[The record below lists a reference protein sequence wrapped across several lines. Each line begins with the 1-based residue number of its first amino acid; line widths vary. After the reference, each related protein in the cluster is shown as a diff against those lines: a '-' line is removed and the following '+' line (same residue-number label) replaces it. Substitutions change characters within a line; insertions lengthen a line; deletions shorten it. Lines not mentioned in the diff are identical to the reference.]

1 MDPRPTLADPD
12 DDPWLWLEDV
22 DGDRATAWAD
32 AQTVRTLARLADTQY
47 EADAETLRVLLD
59 RPENLPYP
67 RRRGGLIYNFWRDA
81 EHPRGLWRR
90 TTFGSYRNEAPAW
103 DILLDL
109 DGLAAAE
116 GEDWVWH
123 GAATL
128 PPDHERALVR
138 LSRGG
143 SDAVV
148 LREFDMTRRA
158 FDPAGFQ
165 LPEAKGGAAWLDRDT
180 LLLTTALGGE
190 TRSGYAN
197 SVRLWRR
204 GQDWAAE
211 PPLFT
216 TDPANMSAWG
226 DYDRLTDRLIFAE
239 KLGFYDTKVWIGDRT
254 GPQLQI
260 DLPTDASYHWE
271 DTWLAV

>member
-1 MDPRPTLADPD
+1 MIDPRPTLADPD

-22 DGDRATAWAD
+22 DGDRATAWANG
-32 AQTVRTLARLADTQY
+32 QTARTLARLADTEY

-67 RRRGGLIYNFWRDA
+67 TRRGGLIYNFWRDA
-81 EHPRGLWRR
+81 EHKRGLWRR
-90 TTFGSYRNEAPAW
+90 TTLQSYRDEAPAW

-109 DGLAAAE
+109 DALAAAE
-116 GEDWVWH
+116 GEDWIWQ

-128 PPDHERALVR
+128 PPAHGRALLR

-158 FDPAGFQ
+158 FVPAGFH

-190 TRSGYAN
+190 TRSGYA
-197 SVRLWRR
+197 STVRLWRR

-216 TDPANMSAWG
+216 
-226 DYDRLTDRLIFAE
+226 
-239 KLGFYDTKVWIGDRT
+239 DTTRRT
-254 GPQLQI
+254 
-260 DLPTDASYHWE
+260 
-271 DTWLAV
+271 